1 MRADLKLA
9 RIVLCV
15 SFNLCVFSTA
25 QSSPEESRACIE
37 ADRCDIT
44 PAAGHDSF
52 EDAADDVRVSLL
64 QESVHVAASSKFHK
78 TSHLGVEGLHH
89 ERVSKTVK
97 TRKRLG
103 VSRFAS
109 LASISGGSSFSKS
122 KSKQEAPDDND
133 TMTGNAAETGSAT
146 ATENTNGN
154 TNGTVAE
161 DANSTVS
168 NNTNETATAAASTGI
183 LASLGLDARLEDV
196 PLAIWILLAILCWV
210 DVLLLFCC
218 CCRRE
223 VEVKEVV
230 KEVYIRVPDSQYPV
244 PQQQRS
250 PLLTGQPVTSSA
262 PRLLEPSRL
271 AVYSPPRSAPS
282 SGNFVTTIPP
292 TAVGSIPPT
301 ASSLGAYPSYSNAA
315 FQR

>member
-9 RIVLCV
+9 VVLCV
-15 SFNLCVFSTA
+15 GFNLYVFSTA
-25 QSSPEESRACIE
+25 QSSPEESSE

-78 TSHLGVEGLHH
+78 TSYLGQDITPGV

-97 TRKRLG
+97 TRKHLG

-109 LASISGGSSFSKS
+109 LASISGSSSLSKS

-133 TMTGNAAETGSAT
+133 IMTGNATETGSAT
-146 ATENTNGN
+146 ATESTNGN

-183 LASLGLDARLEDV
+183 LATLGLDLRLEDV